1 MQPNPSPDPNKDT
14 SKPGREEEVITN
26 NDQKQNT
33 SNTNSDSKKITNLPV
48 KDNTVIK
55 ETEGERR
62 FKEGMANNTDTS
74 GSE

>member
-1 MQPNPSPDPNKDT
+1 MQPTPPDPKKDT

-26 NDQKQNT
+26 SDKQQNIT
-33 SNTNSDSKKITNLPV
+33 NSNSDSKKITNLPV
-48 KDNTVIK
+48 KDNTAIK

-62 FKEGMANNTDTS
+62 FKEGMANNTDTA